1 MPHQF
6 QSGKKENSFDIYF
19 THSVLIAYDLYES
32 YMHTYT
38 YYYELRAKKKQF
50 TRIKREYEIALKKL
64 FLFVDC
70 VKCENLH

>member
-32 YMHTYT
+32 YMYT
-38 YYYELRAKKKQF
+38 YYHELRAKKKQF
-50 TRIKREYEIALKKL
+50 TRIKREYEIALKNYFRL
-64 FLFVDC
+64 
-70 VKCENLH
+70 